1 MTGHLQQT
9 YDITN
14 VALDLEEMQGTPES
28 IAMTKVK
35 TAAQTTKGAVMT
47 EDVSLCF
54 NALGGLPGPYIKDF
68 LTNCGREG
76 LHKMLIG
83 FEDKSAYAQ
92 CIFAFCE
99 GPDAE
104 PKIFVGKCHGKIV
117 APQGDNHFGWDPIF
131 MPDGFNQTFAE
142 MDMEVKNQISHR
154 GNALKLV
161 KEYLEANSEL
171 LQSKM

>member
-1 MTGHLQQT
+1 
-9 YDITN
+9 
-14 VALDLEEMQGTPES
+14 
-28 IAMTKVK
+28 
-35 TAAQTTKGAVMT
+35 MT

-68 LTNCGREG
+68 LTNIGREG
-76 LHKMLIG
+76 LHKILVG
-83 FEDKSAYAQ
+83 FEDKTAYAQ

-99 GPDAE
+99 GPHAE
-104 PKIFVGKCHGKIV
+104 PQIFVGRCKGKIV

-131 MPDGFNQTFAE
+131 MPDGFDVTFAE

-161 KEYLEANSEL
+161 KEYLEANIERL
-171 LQSKM
+171 